1 MKKLLLFLILS
12 TAGYAQ
18 LNIPEPPDIVVCD
31 IDGDGYAIFD
41 LTLQDAALLGGLP
54 PSQYTVA
61 YFETLSDADININLI
76 PTPENYISIA
86 PYSQS
91 IYARVQ
97 STTDADEFAT
107 TEFKL
112 IVNTAPVL
120 VNVEPLI
127 AFDNELPYEDLT
139 THVNLTAYIEEL
151 ASDMNI
157 EGVNINF
164 YTSLEDSQ
172 NNTNPI
178 LSANTYSVTEESTIF
193 YVIQNA
199 EGCSF
204 SSSFTVIVLPG
215 DYETP
220 APIAPVALTFTEGDT
235 LGDIELEGENILWYS
250 TDGTI
255 TLPPDPDADALP
267 STTVLEG
274 GKTYYATQTV
284 YGIES
289 NDRLPVTVNFTLA
302 LDNVVFNG
310 LQYFPNPVKN
320 SITITNNNEIES
332 VTILNSLGQTVDSV
346 IIRGDNIEADLSYL
360 SSGIYFVKLASGNQ
374 NKTVKI
380 IKE

>member
-1 MKKLLLFLILS
+1 MKKLLLFLLLS

-18 LNIPEPPDIVVCD
+18 LNIPESPDIVVCD
-31 IDGDGYAIFD
+31 TDGDGITTFD
-41 LTLQDAALLGGLP
+41 LTIQDAALLGGLP
-54 PSQYTVA
+54 PSQFSVA
-61 YFETLSDADININLI
+61 YFETESEANFNANAIF
-76 PTPENYISIA
+76 TPENYVNTVA
-86 PYSQS
+86 FSQS
-91 IYARVQ
+91 IYAKVQ
-97 STTDADEFAT
+97 SITDADEFAT

-120 VNVEPLI
+120 VNIRPLI

-139 THVNLTAYIEEL
+139 TQVNLTAYIEEL

-157 EGVNINF
+157 EGVIINF

-178 LSANTYSVTEESTIF
+178 LSANTYSVTEEETIF

-204 SSSFTVIVLPG
+204 SSSFTLIVLPG

-267 STTVLEG
+267 STTVLED

-289 NDRLPVTVNFTLA
+289 NDRLPVTVNFTLG
-302 LDNVVFNG
+302 LDNIAFKE

-320 SITITNNNEIES
+320 SITINNNNEIES
-332 VTILNSLGQTVDSV
+332 VTILNSLGQTLNSTIV
-346 IIRGDNIEADLSYL
+346 RGGNIEADLSYL
-360 SSGIYFVKLASGNQ
+360 STGIYFIKLASGNHY
-374 NKTVKI
+374 KTLKI

>member
-1 MKKLLLFLILS
+1 MKKLLLFLLLS

-18 LNIPEPPDIVVCD
+18 LNIPESPDIVVCD
-31 IDGDGYAIFD
+31 TDGDGITTFD
-41 LTLQDAALLGGLP
+41 LTIQDAALLGGLP
-54 PSQYTVA
+54 PSQYSVA
-61 YFETLSDADININLI
+61 YFETESEANFNANAIF
-76 PTPENYISIA
+76 TPENYVNTVA
-86 PYSQS
+86 FSQS
-91 IYARVQ
+91 IYAKVQ
-97 STTDADEFAT
+97 SITDADEFAT

-120 VNVEPLI
+120 VNIQPLI

-139 THVNLTAYIEEL
+139 TQVNLTAYIEEF

-157 EGVNINF
+157 EGVIINF

-178 LSANTYSVTEESTIF
+178 LSANTYSVTEEDTIF

-204 SSSFTVIVLPG
+204 SSSFTLIVLPG

-250 TDGTI
+250 TYGTI

-267 STTVLEG
+267 STTVLED

-289 NDRLPVTVNFTLA
+289 KDRLPVTVNFTLG
-302 LDNVVFNG
+302 LDNVAFKE

-320 SITITNNNEIES
+320 SITINNNNEIES
-332 VTILNSLGQTVDSV
+332 VTILNSLGQTVNSTIV
-346 IIRGDNIEADLSYL
+346 RGGNIEADLSYL
-360 SSGIYFVKLASGNQ
+360 SSGIYFIKLASGNHY
-374 NKTVKI
+374 KTLKI

>member
-1 MKKLLLFLILS
+1 MKKLLLFLLLS

-18 LNIPEPPDIVVCD
+18 LNIPESPDIVVCD
-31 IDGDGYAIFD
+31 TDGDGITTFD
-41 LTLQDAALLGGLP
+41 LTIQDAALLGGLP
-54 PSQYTVA
+54 PSQYSVA
-61 YFETLSDADININLI
+61 YFETESEANFNANAIF
-76 PTPENYISIA
+76 TPENYVNTVA
-86 PYSQS
+86 FSQS
-91 IYARVQ
+91 IYAKVQ
-97 STTDADEFAT
+97 SITDADEFAT

-120 VNVEPLI
+120 VNIQPLI

-139 THVNLTAYIEEL
+139 TQVNLTAYIEEL

-157 EGVNINF
+157 EGVIINF

-178 LSANTYSVTEESTIF
+178 LSANTYSVTEEDTIF

-204 SSSFTVIVLPG
+204 SSSFTLIVLPG

-267 STTVLEG
+267 STTVLED

-289 NDRLPVTVNFTLA
+289 NDRLPVTVNFTLG
-302 LDNVVFNG
+302 LDNIAFKE

-320 SITITNNNEIES
+320 SITINNNNEIES
-332 VTILNSLGQTVDSV
+332 VTILNSLGQTLNSTIV
-346 IIRGDNIEADLSYL
+346 RGGNIEADLSYL
-360 SSGIYFVKLASGNQ
+360 SSGIYFIKLASGNHY
-374 NKTVKI
+374 KTLKI

>member
-1 MKKLLLFLILS
+1 MKKLLLFLLLS

-18 LNIPEPPDIVVCD
+18 LNIPESPDIVVCD
-31 IDGDGYAIFD
+31 TDGDGITTFD
-41 LTLQDAALLGGLP
+41 LTIQDAALLGGLP
-54 PSQYTVA
+54 PSQYSVA
-61 YFETLSDADININLI
+61 YFETESEANFNANAIF
-76 PTPENYISIA
+76 TPENYVNTVA
-86 PYSQS
+86 FSQS

-97 STTDADEFAT
+97 SITDADEFAT

-120 VNVEPLI
+120 VNIQPLI

-139 THVNLTAYIEEL
+139 TQVNLTAYIEEL

-157 EGVNINF
+157 EGVIINF

-178 LSANTYSVTEESTIF
+178 LSANTYSVTEEDTIF

-220 APIAPVALTFTEGDT
+220 APIAPVPLTFTEGDT

-267 STTVLEG
+267 STTVLED

-289 NDRLPVTVNFTLA
+289 NDRLPVTVNFTLG
-302 LDNVVFNG
+302 LDNIAFKE

-320 SITITNNNEIES
+320 SIIVNNEIES
-332 VTILNSLGQTVDSV
+332 VTILNSLGQTVNSTIV
-346 IIRGDNIEADLSYL
+346 RGGNIEADLSYL
-360 SSGIYFVKLASGNQ
+360 STGIYFIKLASGNHY
-374 NKTVKI
+374 KTLKI